1 MDGGCEINLRIRKN
15 KMSRKLS
22 EIRNSGSFY
31 FFCGKNN
38 FILSFSVFHS
48 LYLLE
53 HACLR
58 FLLRKITALPGR
70 GILLDT
76 DFLLVRK
83 MRQGNEEA
91 FDVFVRKYYGEILSY
106 CRFRCFDAESA
117 EDLTQETFLR
127 FFANLSEY
135 RHMGKAKNFLYT
147 VAGNLCRDFYKKK
160 KDVPMDG
167 EGLEAQAPLGE
178 DSLEPVLD
186 RAVIRAALLKLPEEF
201 REMIVLHYFQGMK
214 IAEAAEVI
222 GVRVSLAKYRLRE
235 AKAQLKRL
243 LE

>member
-1 MDGGCEINLRIRKN
+1 MSADLEEQYN
-15 KMSRKLS
+15 KIYRYCYMKL
-22 EIRNSGSFY
+22 G
-31 FFCGKNN
+31 
-38 FILSFSVFHS
+38 H
-48 LYLLE
+48 
-53 HACLR
+53 
-58 FLLRKITALPGR
+58 
-70 GILLDT
+70 
-76 DFLLVRK
+76 
-83 MRQGNEEA
+83 RQT
-91 FDVFVRKYYGEILSY
+91 
-106 CRFRCFDAESA
+106 A